1 MDALQCLWHTGA
13 MQRHLGGV
21 LPTCRTLL
29 IALLVVVAGCKSQRA
44 FEDDPNAPIVI
55 GAFLSM
61 TGPLATFGQTTE
73 RGARMAIDELNQSG
87 GVRGR
92 KLVLE
97 VLDDQGKADEAGS
110 TVARLIDVSGAIAV
124 MGEVAST
131 LSLVGGRIAQR
142 RGIPMVSP
150 SSTNPKVTQ
159 VGDYIFRV
167 CFLDPF
173 QGFVMAK
180 FAHENLK
187 VQRVAIFRDV
197 RNDYSIGLA
206 ESFSKAFLRMG
217 GQIVADES
225 YGAGDTE
232 FSAQLT
238 KIKSQ
243 NPEALYVPGYYTDV
257 GAIARQA
264 RRLGISAPMMG
275 GDGWE
280 SSELRSIGGKDIVGS
295 YYSNHFAHDNPT
307 PSAKRFIAGYSA
319 RYHEPPSALA
329 SLGYDAT
336 LVIGDALRRAKALT
350 PKALRDALAETK
362 QFPAAT
368 GSLTLD
374 AHRNPVKPA
383 VVVRVTDTAE
393 VFEAE
398 IAPEAGFE
406 IAAPTAGKKA
416 EPGKAAAPKQSNSA
430 LATFLQQL
438 VNGLSVGSIYALI
451 ALGYTMVYGVLR
463 LINFAHSE
471 VFMVGAFVGLFAAQW
486 LGFDAKQPEQFGVF
500 SALLVL
506 LLAMAASA
514 AIGVTMERFA
524 YRPLRKAHR
533 LSPLITAIGVSIL
546 LQNLAI
552 LVFGPNPRSFPMIV
566 SETRY
571 EIAGVVI
578 TNLKI
583 MIFVVSGLLMLVLQ
597 FLVQRTFMGK
607 AMRAVAVNLN
617 VAKLMGISV
626 NGVIALT
633 FVLGSALAAAGGIL
647 FGLDQGK
654 IAPLMGVLVG
664 LKAFVAAV
672 LGGIGS
678 IPGAALGGLL
688 IGLAEQ
694 LTAGYLSADYRDAIT
709 FAILIVV
716 LLWRPEG
723 LFGSGQV
730 EKV

>member
-1 MDALQCLWHTGA
+1 M
-13 MQRHLGGV
+13 
-21 LPTCRTLL
+21 LPICRTLL
-29 IALLVVVAGCKSQRA
+29 IALLVSLAACKTQRA
-44 FEDDPNAPIVI
+44 AEVDPKAPIVV

-73 RGARMAIDELNQSG
+73 RGARMAVDEINRSG
-87 GVRGR
+87 GIKGR

-97 VLDDQGKADEAGS
+97 VLDDQGKADEAGN
-110 TVARLIDVSGAIAV
+110 TVARLIDVNGAIAV

-180 FAHENLK
+180 FARQNL
-187 VQRVAIFRDV
+187 RISRAAIFRDV

-206 ESFSKAFLRMG
+206 ESFRKAFVQMG
-217 GQIVADES
+217 GEIVADES

-238 KIKSQ
+238 KIKGHD
-243 NPEALYVPGYYTDV
+243 PEALYVPGYYTDV

-264 RRLGISAPMMG
+264 RRLGIKVPMMG

-280 SSELRSIGGKDIVGS
+280 SSELRSIGGKDIIGS

-307 PSAKRFIAGYSA
+307 PSARRFIDTYQA
-319 RYHEPPSALA
+319 RHHEPPSALA
-329 SLGYDAT
+329 SLGYDAI

-350 PKALRDALAETK
+350 PKDLRDALAETK
-362 QFPAAT
+362 QFAAAS

-374 AHRNPVKPA
+374 AQRNPVKPA
-383 VVVRVTDTAE
+383 VVVRVAETGE

-398 IAPEAGFE
+398 IAPEAGFD
-406 IAAPTAGKKA
+406 IAPPATPNPAPEAAKA
-416 EPGKAAAPKQSNSA
+416 VAPKSKTSA
-430 LATFLQQL
+430 LATFFQQL

-471 VFMVGAFVGLFAAQW
+471 VFMVGSFVGLYGAQW
-486 LGFDAKQPEQFGVF
+486 LGFDAKQPDRF
-500 SALLVL
+500 SALSALMVL
-506 LLAMAASA
+506 LIAMAASA

-566 SETRY
+566 AESRY
-571 EIAGVVI
+571 EVGGVVI

-583 MIFVVSGLLMLVLQ
+583 LIFVVSALLMLVLQ
-597 FLVQRTFMGK
+597 YLVQRTFMGK

-626 NGVIALT
+626 NSVIALT

-688 IGLAEQ
+688 IGVAEQ

-709 FAILIVV
+709 FAILIAV
-716 LLWRPEG
+716 LLVRPAG